1 MALLPYA
8 IYAIIAIYYSIYG
21 FISIMSNY
29 TSSIMIIVKYITL
42 LWFEE
47 QIGNIILHDIQIP

>member
-21 FISIMSNY
+21 FIG
-29 TSSIMIIVKYITL
+29 KYITL

>member
-21 FISIMSNY
+21 FIG
-29 TSSIMIIVKYITL
+29 IVKYITL